1 MVFIIE
7 ELLKAL
13 PENRLLTE
21 SRFDYEKWSF
31 AITFTDGIVAFS
43 GLLSISILCVIEYP
57 KTCKYVERTLV
68 KVMPLR

>member
-43 GLLSISILCVIEYP
+43 GLLSISILCVMEYP
-57 KTCKYVERTLV
+57 KTRICVERTLM
-68 KVMPLR
+68 KVMHLR

>member
-1 MVFIIE
+1 MSCLQFGNAYPVNMVVIIE

-31 AITFTDGIVAFS
+31 AITFTEWNCSFQWFAFDFNALYYRVS
-43 GLLSISILCVIEYP
+43 
-57 KTCKYVERTLV
+57 
-68 KVMPLR
+68 